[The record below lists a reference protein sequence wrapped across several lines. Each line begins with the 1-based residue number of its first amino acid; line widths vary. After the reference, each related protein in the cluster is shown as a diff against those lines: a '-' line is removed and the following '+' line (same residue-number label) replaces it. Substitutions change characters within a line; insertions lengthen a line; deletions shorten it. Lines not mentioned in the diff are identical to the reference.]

1 MFTVDEELAVDHK
14 VRLED
19 DVAPRRQRR
28 LGQRPQQR
36 LAEDA
41 VGQNDDQQEAEEVHH
56 GADHFGH
63 HGDERAQELE
73 HGEDAQHAHVPI
85 GDGHTVQHPA
95 HVHVTRLQSCF
106 FCFAK
111 IQISWG

>member
-41 VGQNDDQQEAEEVHH
+41 VGHEDHHQQDDVVHHLLQHFADHRHERAEELGH
-56 GADHFGH
+56 GQDPQ
-63 HGDERAQELE
+63 DP
-73 HGEDAQHAHVPI
+73 DVPESQTFI
-85 GDGHTVQHPA
+85 FVF
-95 HVHVTRLQSCF
+95 VTEF
-106 FCFAK
+106 
-111 IQISWG
+111 WP